1 MAPRGADN
9 AEGNK
14 TETRRDATE
23 QTHEMAVQGTA
34 PQNRQKSEGAP
45 VARGSGVKDTEKKEK
60 TRREEKEHLNPVLE
74 DHKYRAPVLDRDSLE
89 GQTEILRNLM
99 VRKMGTDKVLLR
111 NGRVDWSKIHHDVKT
126 ELHSLNKVAS
136 KLDHVNLKTAPENSE
151 ISWEEITGLPRKA

>member
-1 MAPRGADN
+1 MRGVLKWHQ
-9 AEGNK
+9 EGL
-14 TETRRDATE
+14 TIQREIRRRHDGTRLSRLMRWRSKA
-23 QTHEMAVQGTA
+23 Q

-111 NGRVDWSKIHHDVKT
+111 NGRVDW
-126 ELHSLNKVAS
+126 E
-136 KLDHVNLKTAPENSE
+136 
-151 ISWEEITGLPRKA
+151 